1 MNKLKVQPTLA
12 QTSAALAS
20 SIFLLS
26 NSGVKTKL
34 TLDLSIEQIC
44 LLLHTFGGTI
54 EMSDSDDVYSMKY
67 KLKEGRLIV
76 LSFYIFEK
84 AIDYTMQ
91 LSYLQN
97 LTAVFAPGC
106 KPSIIDGYLVP

>member
-1 MNKLKVQPTLA
+1 M
-12 QTSAALAS
+12 
-20 SIFLLS
+20 
-26 NSGVKTKL
+26 SG
-34 TLDLSIEQIC
+34 
-44 LLLHTFGGTI
+44 
-54 EMSDSDDVYSMKY
+54 SDEVYSMKY

-84 AIDYTMQ
+84 EIDYIIQ

-97 LTAVFAPGC
+97 IIAVFAPGC